1 LTSLTRT
8 PVTAAAAAAE
18 ATAAVFV
25 CRDTKH
31 STFTHSYHMEMTA
44 IFTWILKFTK
54 NISKDKTLGQYIFC
68 T

>member
-8 PVTAAAAAAE
+8 PLTAAAA
-18 ATAAVFV
+18 AAVFV

-31 STFTHSYHMEMTA
+31 STFTHYCHMEMTA

>member
-8 PVTAAAAAAE
+8 PVTAAAAE
-18 ATAAVFV
+18 ATAVVVV

-31 STFTHSYHMEMTA
+31 SIFTHSCHMEMTV

>member
-8 PVTAAAAAAE
+8 PVAAAAAE

-25 CRDTKH
+25 YRDRKH
-31 STFTHSYHMEMTA
+31 SIFTHSCHMEMTA
-44 IFTWILKFTK
+44 IFTWILKFTM
-54 NISKDKTLGQYIFC
+54 NISKDNKTLGQYKFC